1 VDRTEKILTIIEDN
15 PGIHV
20 RGIIKESKFENGV
33 VQYHLKKLE
42 KQGKIKFD
50 KRTRFKRFYTVDVDE
65 EEFPIIANLRK
76 KSKQNLLFAILS
88 STDPHFED
96 ILKKI
101 RKSPSTTSWNISGLV
116 KDGIIEKMYTEGKT
130 VYKIKDK
137 KLLKK
142 TLEKEF
148 SKLFK
153 DSLEHDEDA
162 FLAL

>member
-1 VDRTEKILTIIEDN
+1 MDRTSKILKIIEEN
-15 PGIHV
+15 PGIHI

-33 VQYHLKKLE
+33 IQYHLRKLE
-42 KQGKIKFD
+42 KQDKVKFD
-50 KRTRFKRFYTVDVDE
+50 KRTRYKRYYTVDVDD

-88 STDPHFED
+88 STDPNFED

-101 RKSPSTTSWNISGLV
+101 KKSPSTTSWNISGLV
-116 KDGIIEKMYTEGKT
+116 KDGIVEKIHSKGKT
-130 VYKIKDK
+130 TYKIKDK

>member
-1 VDRTEKILTIIEDN
+1 MDRTALILKIIEEN

-33 VQYHLKKLE
+33 VQYHLRKLE
-42 KQGKIKFD
+42 KQSKIKSD
-50 KRTRFKRFYTVDVDE
+50 KRTRYRRFYAVDVSD

-76 KSKQNLLFAILS
+76 KSKQSLLFAILS
-88 STDPHFED
+88 STDPHFDD
-96 ILKKI
+96 ILKKVA
-101 RKSPSTTSWNISGLV
+101 KSPSTTSWNISGLV
-116 KDGIIEKMYTEGKT
+116 KDGIVEKVHTKGKT
-130 VYKIKDK
+130 TYKIKNK
-137 KLLKK
+137 ELLQK
-142 TLEKEF
+142 TLQKEF

>member
-1 VDRTEKILTIIEDN
+1 MDRTSHILKIIEEN
-15 PGIHV
+15 PGIHI

-42 KQGKIKFD
+42 NQSKIKFD
-50 KRTRFKRFYTVDVDE
+50 KRTRYKRYYTVEVDN

-76 KSKQNLLFAILS
+76 KSKQSLLFAILS
-88 STDPHFED
+88 STDPHFDD

-101 RKSPSTTSWNISGLV
+101 QKSPSTTSWNISGLV
-116 KDGIIEKMYTEGKT
+116 KDGIVEKIQSQGKT
-130 VYKIKDK
+130 IYKIKDR

-153 DSLEHDEDA
+153 DSLEHNEDA

>member
-1 VDRTEKILTIIEDN
+1 MNRTEKILKIIESN

-20 RGIIKESKFENGV
+20 RGIINESKFENGV
-33 VQYHLKKLE
+33 VQYHLRKLE
-42 KQGKIKFD
+42 KQSKIRSD
-50 KRTRFKRFYTVDVDE
+50 KRTRYKRFYLVDVAED
-65 EEFPIIANLRK
+65 EFPMIENLRK

-88 STDPHFED
+88 STDPQFAD

-101 RKSPSTTSWNISGLV
+101 KKSPSTTYWNISGLV
-116 KDGIIEKMYTEGKT
+116 KDGIVEKIHSKGKT
-130 VYKIKDK
+130 TYKIKDK